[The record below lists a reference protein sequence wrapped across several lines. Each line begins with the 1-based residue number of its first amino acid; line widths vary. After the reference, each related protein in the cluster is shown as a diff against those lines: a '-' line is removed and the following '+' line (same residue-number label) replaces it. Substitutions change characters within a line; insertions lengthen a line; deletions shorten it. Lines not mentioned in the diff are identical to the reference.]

1 MKQTFLL
8 GSPEY
13 YKSETQA
20 VDTEKAKEQ
29 WQRLKKHIESHN
41 ITVKV
46 VPGSS
51 SEADS
56 VYITDTA
63 IIVNDFAIIARFHK
77 VSRRGEEKILAEYL
91 KEKTSLKIRYLPDE
105 EGLYFEGGGDTK
117 WSHNGKHIWFGY
129 GAGRSTLKGIEAVEK
144 ILKEELGSCAPIVH
158 KLRIENRKTFHLDLA
173 FLPLPNGRALYYPTL
188 SHAAIQ
194 QIESVFGKKNIV
206 TVPSKYFFACNSV
219 WLDEKNLLIPKLP
232 YDDYRHWMYNAT
244 QMKLDEVNVNQF
256 HLGNGS
262 IQCMVLRWWHIPN
275 MSQP

>member
-8 GSPEY
+8 GSPDY
-13 YKSETQA
+13 YKSDEIPIDIQ
-20 VDTEKAKEQ
+20 KAKEQ
-29 WQRLKKHIESHN
+29 WQRLKKHIESHD

-46 VPGSS
+46 VPGSP

-91 KEKTSLKIRYLPDE
+91 KEKTDLKIRYLPEE
-105 EGLYFEGGGDTK
+105 EGLYFEGGGDTR
-117 WSHNGKHIWFGY
+117 WSHNGRHIWCGY

-144 ILKEELGSCAPIVH
+144 ILKEELGNCAPIVH
-158 KLRIENRKTFHLDLA
+158 KVRIEDRKTFHLDLA

-188 SHAAIQ
+188 SHKAIQ
-194 QIESVFGKKNIV
+194 EIESVFGKKNVIK
-206 TVPSKYFFACNSV
+206 VPLKYFFACNSV
-219 WLDEKNLLIPKLP
+219 WLDEKNLLVPKLP
-232 YDDYRHWMYNAT
+232 YDDYRHWMYKAT

-262 IQCMVLRWWHIPN
+262 VQCMILRWWHI
-275 MSQP
+275 